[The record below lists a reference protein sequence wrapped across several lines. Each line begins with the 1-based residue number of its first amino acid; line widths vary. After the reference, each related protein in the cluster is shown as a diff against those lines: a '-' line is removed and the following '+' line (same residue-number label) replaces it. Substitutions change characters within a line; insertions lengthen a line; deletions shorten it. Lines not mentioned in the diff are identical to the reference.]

1 MYFAMNHITVPEDK
15 RERFEEMFKTRAR
28 AVDKRP
34 GFIKFY
40 CLKPESGDTYIIMTL
55 WENKKA
61 FEEWANGSP
70 EFKDGHK
77 RAPELSETPPPI
89 TSDMKGYFLIA
100 E

>member
-1 MYFAMNHITVPEDK
+1 MFFAMNHITVPVDK

-40 CLKPESGDTYIIMTL
+40 CLKPDDGDTYIIMTI
-55 WENKKA
+55 WESKRS
-61 FEEWANGSP
+61 FEDWANGSP
-70 EFKDGHK
+70 EFREGHA
-77 RAPELSETPPPI
+77 RSGELTKNPPPI
-89 TSDMKGYFLIA
+89 TSDMKGYHVIA